1 MGLAAGA
8 LLLLGLTAGR
18 WRLGETSLGPAER
31 IKLDKPVNQA
41 DISDDLKTK
50 VSWLYYMEGLTQ
62 DEISKVLGLSRSRV
76 LRILANSRQS
86 GLVQIRVTSKL
97 SDCVE
102 LERSLEAKYGLERA
116 IVVPK
121 PQNPSATHDAI
132 GAVLGDYISDAI
144 TANMTIGLGWGKTLS
159 ASLPHIE
166 FREQAGINVISML
179 GGLTRVSGSNPSEFA
194 WRLADRVSAACY
206 LMAAPIYAPDPR
218 TRDALLN
225 HPGISEVFDRVRK
238 LDLAIISVGDLSPVS
253 TVAEYFL
260 LDRDE
265 LSTLQA
271 AGAVG
276 DVLCRFIDVDGN
288 VLKHPVNDRVIAVEP
303 HDLSAARK
311 LVLASGGW
319 QKCEVVRGALR
330 LLKPHVLVTDEL
342 VAERLVSESR

>member
-1 MGLAAGA
+1 M
-8 LLLLGLTAGR
+8 
-18 WRLGETSLGPAER
+18 
-31 IKLDKPVNQA
+31 DKHVNQA
-41 DISDDLKTK
+41 EFSDDLKTK

-62 DEISKVLGLSRSRV
+62 DEIAKVLGMSRSRV
-76 LRILANSRQS
+76 LRFLANSRES

-97 SDCVE
+97 SHCVE
-102 LERSLEAKYGLERA
+102 LERALETKYGLERA

-121 PQNPSATHDAI
+121 PQSPSATAEII
-132 GAVLGDYISDAI
+132 GAVLGGYISDAI
-144 TANMTIGLGWGKTLS
+144 TENMTIGLGWGKTLS

-206 LMAAPIYAPDPR
+206 LMAAPVYAPDPR
-218 TRDALLN
+218 TREALLN
-225 HPGISEVFDRVRK
+225 HPGIVEIFDRARK

-253 TVAEYFL
+253 TLAEYFL

-288 VLKHPVNDRVIAVEP
+288 VLRHPVNDRVIAVEP
-303 HDLSAARK
+303 NVLSTARK

-319 QKCEVVRGALR
+319 QKYDVIRGALR